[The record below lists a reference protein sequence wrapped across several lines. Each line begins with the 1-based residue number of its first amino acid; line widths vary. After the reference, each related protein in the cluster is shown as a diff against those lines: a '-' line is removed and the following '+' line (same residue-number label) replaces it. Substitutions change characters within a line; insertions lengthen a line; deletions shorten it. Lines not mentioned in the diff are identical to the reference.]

1 MKDGLIKVC
10 AANIEVSLAE
20 VSENTNRII
29 GKINEAHENKA
40 QIVVFPELCLSGYSC
55 GDLFFQTKLLNDC
68 LEGLNKI
75 TKATEDLDIISIVG
89 LPFMYKGMVYN
100 CGAVIYSGG
109 IMGIV
114 PKTFIPNYK
123 EFYERRTFTPAPEEN
138 DKVFINGETVL
149 FGKDILFKCVNI
161 PGFTFAVEVCED
173 LWVPNGPS
181 VNACLNGA
189 TIICNLSASNEVVG
203 KEEYRYDLV
212 RMQSAKCICGYIY
225 TSSGKGESTQDFVF
239 SGHSMIFENGEL
251 LKQNEVFS
259 NETIYS
265 EIDVERIVHERSK
278 ISTFVS
284 NYDDYD
290 VVCFD
295 IDETDTEVTRHI
307 DNAPFLPKEGE
318 ESKFCERVLD
328 IQAQGLMRRITQV
341 NSKTIVVGISG
352 GLDSALAILVMARAM
367 DKLGR
372 DRKDIIAVSMPCF
385 GTSKRTHSN
394 AELISKALGVTFK
407 EIDIKEATTI
417 HLKNIGHDGFTQDVA
432 YENAQARERTQ
443 ILMDL
448 GNMHNGLVIG
458 TGDLSELALGFA
470 TYNGDHMSMYAVNA
484 SVPKT
489 LVRVLVTYVANKSD
503 DKLKDILLDIVGTPV
518 SPELLPPKEGE
529 ITQVTEDIIGPYELH
544 DFFLYNLVVNGFR
557 PRKIYRLAKVA
568 FNGLYKEETIK
579 KWLKKFYYRFFSQQF
594 KRSCMP
600 DGPKVGPVSLSPRG
614 GYRIPS
620 DACSKDYIKEIDEL

>member
-1 MKDGLIKVC
+1 MKDGFIKVC

-29 GKINEAHENKA
+29 SKMKEASKEKA
-40 QIVVFPELCLSGYSC
+40 KIVVFQELALTGYSC
-55 GDLFFQTKLLNDC
+55 GDLFFQSKLLNDC
-68 LEGLNKI
+68 LLGLDKI
-75 TKATEDLDIISIVG
+75 TKASKGLKLIAIVG

-100 CGAVIYSGG
+100 CAAVIYNGSVL
-109 IMGIV
+109 GIV

-123 EFYERRTFTPAPEEN
+123 EFYERRTFAPAPAQN
-138 DKVFINGETVL
+138 DTIFVNGEEVL
-149 FGKDILFKCVNI
+149 FGADILFECIDMPN
-161 PGFTFAVEVCED
+161 FSFAVEVCED
-173 LWVPNGPS
+173 LWVPNSPS

-189 TIICNLSASNEVVG
+189 TIICNLSASNEIAL

-212 RMQSAKCICGYIY
+212 RMQSAKLLCGYIY
-225 TSSGKGESTQDFVF
+225 TSSGSGESTQDFVF
-239 SGHSMIFENGEL
+239 SGHNMIFENGEL

-265 EIDVERIVHERSK
+265 EIDVERIVNERAK
-278 ISTFVS
+278 MSTFVS
-284 NYDDYD
+284 DGYEYDTVY
-290 VVCFD
+290 FEMEKE
-295 IDETDTEVTRHI
+295 ETNITRTI
-307 DNAPFLPKEGE
+307 DNAPFLPKENNE
-318 ESKFCERVLD
+318 TKFCEKVLN
-328 IQAQGLMRRITQV
+328 IQALGLMRRIEQV
-341 NSKTIVVGISG
+341 NAKTIVVGISG

-372 DRKDIIAVSMPCF
+372 SRKDIIAVSMPCF

-407 EIDIKEATTI
+407 EIDIKEATNV
-417 HLKNIGHDGFTQDVA
+417 HLRDLGHDGVTQDVT

-448 GNMHNGLVIG
+448 ANMYNGLVVG

-489 LVRVLVTYVANKSD
+489 LVRVLVRHCAETSNE
-503 DKLKDILLDIVGTPV
+503 KLKNILLDIVNTPV
-518 SPELLPPKEGE
+518 SPELLPPKEDE
-529 ITQVTEDIIGPYELH
+529 ITQVTEDIVGPYELH
-544 DFFLYNLVVNGFR
+544 DFFLYNLVVYGFR
-557 PRKIYRLAKVA
+557 PTKIYRLAKVA
-568 FNGLYKEETIK
+568 FSGVYSNEVIK
-579 KWLKKFYYRFFSQQF
+579 GWMKKFYSRFFSQQF

-620 DACSKDYIKEIDEL
+620 DACAKDYLKEVNEL